1 MRTMKQYLDAI
12 SPCLP
17 PNAKIAVQAAASGFT
32 VHDHPRA
39 PFWKRIEKWDDDLR
53 PEPWF
58 DAVTVHLYPR
68 FSEVMGDPEAGFT
81 PPTKENAMPRLKAMM
96 AQVDEGVERVPQ
108 RTERRLPGKEI
119 WITK

>member
-1 MRTMKQYLDAI
+1 MRMMKQYLDAI

-32 VHDHPRA
+32 VHDHPTA

-58 DAVTVHLYPR
+58 DAVTIHLYPR
-68 FSEVMGDPEAGFT
+68 LNEVVGRGAAKDPLT
-81 PPTKENAMPRLKAMM
+81 PPIARRNLRALM
-96 AQVDEGVERVPQ
+96 ARVDEG
-108 RTERRLPGKEI
+108 TDN
-119 WITK
+119 